1 MKPKKLLGLIL
12 IALGIASLFFNPW
25 IGGIL
30 IFLGVLLAIVPP
42 RKLTKKNVVSEYK
55 HKLSALKI
63 EQREKALKR
72 HEEKLKKAREKQ
84 LRAAKK

>member
-1 MKPKKLLGLIL
+1 MKPKKLLGFIL
-12 IALGIASLFFNPW
+12 IILGIASVFYNPW

-42 RKLTKKNVVSEYK
+42 RKLTKRNVVSEYK
-55 HKLSALKI
+55 HKMSALKI
-63 EQREKALKR
+63 EKREKALKKR
-72 HEEKLKKAREKQ
+72 EEQLKKARETQ